1 MRTEMESDRTWAV
14 VASFALGAAAMY
26 FLDPDKGRRR
36 RAILRDRSR
45 SAITEMLN
53 FVSVAARD
61 AAHRAQGVRAQ
72 AQRQLDHG
80 GTPDDLKLRERVRA
94 RLGRVVSHP
103 HAIQVGA
110 YSGRVTL
117 SGPILAG
124 EVLQLLEA
132 VRSVRDVL
140 EVEDHLDVHA
150 RPDSVPSLQGVSRR
164 PETQTQAMR
173 ENWTPTLRVA
183 AIIGGGLL
191 AGYGMTQRG
200 LAGV

>member
-1 MRTEMESDRTWAV
+1 MARGGLPRINPLTQSNGKLDSEEALMKTEIESHRVWAV

-26 FLDPDKGRRR
+26 FTDPDKGRRR
-36 RAILRDRSR
+36 RAIIRDRSR
-45 SAITEMLN
+45 SAVAEILD
-53 FVSVAARD
+53 FVNVAARD

-72 AQRQLDHG
+72 AQRQVDHG
-80 GTPDDLKLRERVRA
+80 ETPDDLKLIERVRA

-110 YSGRVTL
+110 YNGRVTL

-132 VRSVRDVL
+132 VRSARDVL
-140 EVEDHLDVHA
+140 EIEDHLDVHA

-164 PETQTQAMR
+164 AETMQ
-173 ENWTPTLRVA
+173 EN
-183 AIIGGGLL
+183 
-191 AGYGMTQRG
+191 
-200 LAGV
+200 